1 MPFEEKWF
9 TYPATAPGPPAFAV
23 ELTLTVQALV
33 ERAVAVL
40 DQLVPGRNALPRLIG
55 DGTAVYTRRHNW
67 HRVNTEPPMPLNIR
81 NEAVNQLAEKL
92 AARRHVN
99 KTDAVRMAL
108 ENELRRLDEA
118 VPLRERVRFLQDRVL
133 SRPTTGLE
141 ADKAFYDE
149 LSGNA

>member
-1 MPFEEKWF
+1 
-9 TYPATAPGPPAFAV
+9 
-23 ELTLTVQALV
+23 
-33 ERAVAVL
+33 
-40 DQLVPGRNALPRLIG
+40 
-55 DGTAVYTRRHNW
+55 
-67 HRVNTEPPMPLNIR
+67 MPLNIR

-99 KTDAVRMAL
+99 KTDAVRMAP

-118 VPLRERVRFLQDRVL
+118 VPLRERVRSLQDRVL
-133 SRPTTGLE
+133 SRPTTGLV